1 MPPLPLRSLAT
12 AIVGAVLFPATVCP
26 AQAASPPPPDRPLR
40 TPAALAADLASVEPE
55 VVAWA
60 AYDARRLG
68 DAALVAPLR
77 KALRE
82 PSADR
87 EDRDAPAAFV
97 RLFLLDALAGLGAKV
112 PATELLPW
120 LDDARAG
127 PVAFL
132 LLARQPQL
140 HEAELFALFRAG
152 WPLPA
157 TEGRPVRGNQDAA
170 LRMQAI
176 GNVLCAQKT
185 PGFAAFLLDHADLDL
200 HATVVSPGRR
210 MVTSSANQ
218 RVFFPGPPRLPA
230 GLPPL
235 PVFTFLRTDRPGN
248 TTCEW
253 VAPGPI
259 EVGIARRQLAQE
271 PPVALSPARSDPAP
285 DLAAGLPWLR
295 ALAGDR
301 AAPAT
306 AVTVRFTG
314 AEACA
319 RELTAARLALR
330 EFRRQLLRDLVQARA
345 LGEAD
350 AARLGAVAVQ
360 VHVIDERAD
369 QTVPLPVLPPLPVD
383 NTR

>member
-1 MPPLPLRSLAT
+1 MPPLPLRSLST
-12 AIVGAVLFPATVCP
+12 AILGAVLFSATVCP
-26 AQAASPPPPDRPLR
+26 GQTAPPPPDRPLR
-40 TPAALAADLASVEPE
+40 TPAAIAADLANVEPE

-68 DAALVAPLR
+68 DPALVAPLR

-82 PSADR
+82 PRVDQ
-87 EDRDAPAAFV
+87 EDRNAPGAFV

-132 LLARQPQL
+132 LLTRQPQL

-152 WPLPA
+152 WPLPVPDR
-157 TEGRPVRGNQDAA
+157 RPVGGNQDAA
-170 LRMQAI
+170 LRLQAI

-185 PGFAAFLLDHADLDL
+185 PGFAAFLLDHVDLDL

-210 MVTSSANQ
+210 TVTSSSNQ
-218 RVFFPGPPRLPA
+218 MVFFAGPARLPA

-271 PPVALSPARSDPAP
+271 PPVARSPAWPDPASG
-285 DLAAGLPWLR
+285 LAAGLPWLR

-306 AVTVRFTG
+306 VVTIRFTG
-314 AEACA
+314 VQACA
-319 RELTAARLALR
+319 RELAAARDALR
-330 EFRRQLLRDLVQARA
+330 EFRQQLLRDLVQAHA

-350 AARLGAVAVQ
+350 AARLGAVEVQ
-360 VHVIDERAD
+360 VHVVDERAD
-369 QTVPLPVLPPLPVD
+369 QTVPLPTL
-383 NTR
+383 R